1 MLLHVALACCVVSF
15 ASNFVAASPSP
26 SIPGLVARQA
36 TAVFVPAPLPSPT
49 SITFNNTIQT
59 GNDIRE
65 VENCTVS
72 IGGSELASTV
82 VTPSASAS
90 SIEISIIPAP
100 TGTLAVSM
108 TPSPIVAAAFTM
120 PGRSLEVLPVGLG
133 IYGGVTFITFMF
145 VVFVTYERVQYRKV
159 KQMLLRCPL
168 FCTKAAVKQAFQQR
182 RMIEQ
187 RFIANA
193 NGTKKAIQRLVAG
206 SGGPYQQHLMLP

>member
-59 GNDIRE
+59 GNGTIVETCVLSFVPDGSDIRE

-72 IGGSELASTV
+72 MGGSELASTV

-145 VVFVTYERVQYRKV
+145 VVFVTYERVQYRK
-159 KQMLLRCPL
+159 
-168 FCTKAAVKQAFQQR
+168 AFQQR